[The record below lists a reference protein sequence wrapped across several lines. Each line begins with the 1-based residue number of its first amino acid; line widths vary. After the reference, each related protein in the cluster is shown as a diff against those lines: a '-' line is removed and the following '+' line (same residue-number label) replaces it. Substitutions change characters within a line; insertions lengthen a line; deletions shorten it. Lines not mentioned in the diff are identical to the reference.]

1 MKPLHIGLLVAGAAA
16 AGYLA
21 VKIAGPP
28 PSPELPPIRAVSK
41 TSVTQKAALNP
52 AVPAQS
58 QAPPQPAP
66 AVAVTPAP
74 APIFSEPPHVDQAP
88 KRKPFAQPAS
98 KPTAGIARV
107 QVPPPVSYQPPAM
120 RPEPVPE
127 QPAPSMAE
135 APHSEPPHVDPEPT
149 LPEPV
154 RRPEPARSVALDAGI
169 PITIRLSET
178 LSTEHVN
185 PGDTFQATLADPV
198 IANGFIIAERGARVS
213 GRVTD
218 AHRAGRFN
226 GVSSIELR
234 LLDFTTADGQRIPV
248 STDPWLKRGDSMT
261 RSSVEKIG
269 GGAALGAAIGAI
281 AGGGVGAV
289 IGMGAGGGIGATAAA
304 ATGSKPVSIP
314 SETVI
319 RFRLSSRIL
328 ITERR
333 L

>member
-1 MKPLHIGLLVAGAAA
+1 M
-16 AGYLA
+16 
-21 VKIAGPP
+21 
-28 PSPELPPIRAVSK
+28 PSTE
-41 TSVTQKAALNP
+41 
-52 AVPAQS
+52 
-58 QAPPQPAP
+58 
-66 AVAVTPAP
+66 
-74 APIFSEPPHVDQAP
+74 
-88 KRKPFAQPAS
+88 
-98 KPTAGIARV
+98 IARV
-107 QVPPPVSYQPPAM
+107 PPSPPVSYQPPGVH
-120 RPEPVPE
+120 PNPVPE
-127 QPAPSMAE
+127 QPPSPVAE
-135 APHSEPPHVDPEPT
+135 VPHFEPPHVDPEPKVEEPIRR
-149 LPEPV
+149 PEPV
-154 RRPEPARSVALDAGI
+154 RTVALDAGV

-178 LSTEHVN
+178 LSTEHLS

-198 IANGFIIAERGARVS
+198 IADGFIIAERGARVS
-213 GRVTD
+213 GRVAD
-218 AHRAGRFN
+218 AHRAGRFS

-269 GGAALGAAIGAI
+269 GGAALGAAIGAM

-289 IGMGAGGGIGATAAA
+289 VGAGAGGGIGATAAA

-319 RFRLSSRIL
+319 RFRLSSKVL